1 MKKSINVFGLETKI
15 EMIEIDESLNAL
27 ALFEPSNK
35 RIVLDPRSESL
46 FQDFCHEL
54 FHLFWYRTG
63 MRQYV
68 IDPHVEE
75 IIAENFSVLM
85 TENLKDIVAVHDDT
99 KKKKQNRKNIKK
111 R

>member
-27 ALFEPSNK
+27 ALFEPANK

-46 FQDFCHEL
+46 FQDYCHEL

-68 IDPHVEE
+68 VDQHVEE

-85 TENLKDIVAVHDDT
+85 TENLKDIVAMHTYTV
-99 KKKKQNRKNIKK
+99 KKKKKKIK
-111 R
+111 

>member
-15 EMIEIDESLNAL
+15 EMIEIDESLNAI
-27 ALFEPSNK
+27 ALFEPANK

-54 FHLFWYRTG
+54 WHLFWFRTG

-68 IDPHVEE
+68 VDQHVEE
-75 IIAENFSVLM
+75 IIAENFSVM
-85 TENLKDIVAVHDDT
+85 MQENFKDIALIYT
-99 KKKKQNRKNIKK
+99 STEKKKKKK
-111 R
+111 

>member
-15 EMIEIDESLNAL
+15 EMIEIDESLNAI
-27 ALFEPSNK
+27 ALFEPANK

-46 FQDFCHEL
+46 FQDYCHEV

-75 IIAENFSVLM
+75 IIAENFSVFM
-85 TENLKDIVAVHDDT
+85 TENLKDIVAMHT
-99 KKKKQNRKNIKK
+99 ATEKKKKKK
-111 R
+111 K

>member
-1 MKKSINVFGLETKI
+1 MKKSITVFGLETKI

-27 ALFEPSNK
+27 ALFEPANK

-68 IDPHVEE
+68 VDQHVEE

-85 TENLKDIVAVHDDT
+85 TENLKDINAMYEMI
-99 KKKKQNRKNIKK
+99 KKKKSRKK
-111 R
+111 